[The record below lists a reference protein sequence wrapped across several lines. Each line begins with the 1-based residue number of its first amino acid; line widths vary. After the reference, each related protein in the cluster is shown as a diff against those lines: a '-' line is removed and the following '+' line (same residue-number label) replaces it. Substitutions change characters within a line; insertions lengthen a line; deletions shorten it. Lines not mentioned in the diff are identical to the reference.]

1 MSTQALSFAGAMAFL
16 KLNKIVDAGAS
27 FLATLDPHTAT
38 EADIKQAENHLTEVL
53 TKRACARREYD
64 TANDASSRAKQN
76 YESEV
81 AGLKVLMDKAASAQ
95 GDEKLALNAKVNAF
109 EAELQAKKGNVQA
122 LLATTKSKKDL
133 VDTYDTIVSA
143 AQDKFKTI
151 QAQGQQ
157 AIDRLNIAKE
167 QEAIAKDKA
176 EAQRLGRDG
185 SQGSSF
191 GLRALSAMADKSE
204 IATEVENEKAAAMA
218 PPASMAT
225 ADADVAA
232 AIAEAN
238 GQKPASEKSEAERL
252 ADLSL

>member
-27 FLATLDPHTAT
+27 FLATLDPQTAT

-109 EAELQAKKGNVQA
+109 EAELQAKRAMSRHCWLPRSPRKIWW
-122 LLATTKSKKDL
+122 TH
-133 VDTYDTIVSA
+133 
-143 AQDKFKTI
+143 TI
-151 QAQGQQ
+151 QSFLPLRTNSKRFKPKAN
-157 AIDRLNIAKE
+157 RLSIA
-167 QEAIAKDKA
+167 
-176 EAQRLGRDG
+176 
-185 SQGSSF
+185 
-191 GLRALSAMADKSE
+191 
-204 IATEVENEKAAAMA
+204 
-218 PPASMAT
+218 
-225 ADADVAA
+225 
-232 AIAEAN
+232 
-238 GQKPASEKSEAERL
+238 
-252 ADLSL
+252 